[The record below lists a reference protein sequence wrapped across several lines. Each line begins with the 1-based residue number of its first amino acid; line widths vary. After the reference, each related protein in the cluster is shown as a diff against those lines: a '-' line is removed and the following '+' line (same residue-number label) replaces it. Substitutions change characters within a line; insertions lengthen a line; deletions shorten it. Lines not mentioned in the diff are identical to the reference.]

1 VTRKMSYGG
10 VEGAPFPAVALF
22 EYVAELDYGAPL
34 PFGDMVSVLCAAE
47 REWGCAYPTDRKSLH
62 NYANSLRRMLSG
74 VKKNIRS
81 ARNVGYAVCLPVEQL
96 GESHKHTRKA
106 RNQAGLA
113 KRDILAADR
122 NRLSPDDRVRADRSL
137 QGVRNVEFVIDRE
150 LQRAREEDD
159 LLRRTGMRR

>member
-1 VTRKMSYGG
+1 
-10 VEGAPFPAVALF
+10 
-22 EYVAELDYGAPL
+22 
-34 PFGDMVSVLCAAE
+34 
-47 REWGCAYPTDRKSLH
+47 
-62 NYANSLRRMLSG
+62 MLSG